1 MRIVHI
7 NSLYAPFQI
16 GGAEKS
22 VQILAEA
29 QAELGNEVSVLTT
42 APDGGERHDRLNGV
56 DIHYLPVRNLYRPF
70 DGQPHGAAAKALW
83 HALDTRNPWMTA
95 ALGRQFD
102 ALHPDI
108 VHTHTIAGFSTGAW
122 RAARRRGI
130 PRIHTLR
137 DYYLACP
144 RSTMYRDERNCER
157 PCGGCAPFAT
167 PRRRA
172 SALVD
177 AVIGNS
183 RFILDRHLTFGYFP
197 KAHIREV
204 IHSGQPPSRCV
215 DAPRPARPPGQPP
228 VFGYIGQINSTKGI
242 GLLIDA
248 VRTLGPVARLH
259 IAGRVEGEYAERLR
273 REAPAWVEWLGWQKP
288 ADFYRSVDVVVVPSL
303 WHEPLP
309 RTVIEAA
316 SWGCRIIGSNRG
328 GTPEA
333 LTMVG
338 GAVFDP
344 SIGSSLANA
353 LRHELSVITEA
364 TPCAAADRSSIEAAF
379 NPRDRAQDYLD
390 TYQALLA

>member
-1 MRIVHI
+1 MRIVHV

-29 QAELGNEVSVLTT
+29 QAALGHAVTVLAT
-42 APDGGERHDRLNGV
+42 APDGAARQDQLNGV
-56 DIHYLPVRNLYRPF
+56 DVHYLPVRNVYRPF
-70 DGQPHGAAAKALW
+70 DGQAHGAAAKALW
-83 HALDTRNPWMTA
+83 HTVDTRNPWMAA

-102 ALHPDI
+102 ALRPEV
-108 VHTHTIAGFSTGAW
+108 VHTHTIAGFSTSAW
-122 RAARRRGI
+122 RAAQRRRI

-144 RSTMYRDERNCER
+144 RSTMFRDGHNCER
-157 PCGGCAPFAT
+157 PCGGCAPFAA

-183 RFILDRHLTFGYFP
+183 RFILERHLALGYFP
-197 KAHIREV
+197 NARCRDV
-204 IHSGQPPSRCV
+204 IHNGQPSSQHSV
-215 DAPRPARPPGQPP
+215 TSRPAKASGRTP
-228 VFGYIGQINSTKGI
+228 VFGYIGQINDTKGVA
-242 GLLIDA
+242 LLIEA
-248 VRTLGPVARLH
+248 VRALGPDAPLR

-273 REAPAWVEWLGWQKP
+273 REAPEWVEWLGWQKP
-288 ADFYRSVDVVVVPSL
+288 ADFYRNVDVVVVPSL

-316 SWGCRIIGSNRG
+316 TAGCRVIGSNRG

-333 LTMVG
+333 LAMVG
-338 GAVFDP
+338 GTVFDP
-344 SIGSSLANA
+344 DVSGALTHA
-353 LRHELSVITEA
+353 LRQELSI
-364 TPCAAADRSSIEAAF
+364 AAESSPALTADTAAIEAAF
-379 NPRDRAQDYLD
+379 DPQTRARDYLAV
-390 TYQALLA
+390 YQSLLE